1 VTSIAFDATALI
13 HFARAGRLHDLLAT
27 AADDDPVLLAEV
39 ANELARGAG
48 DRPSLDTASEARLK
62 RADLEDLAELAAFAT
77 YKAEL
82 GGGPERN
89 NGEAAVLAW
98 ISVHGG
104 IAIIDEDVARN
115 LGKDDGLQVHGSLWL
130 LIRSFT
136 DGIHDR
142 ATIEGVVNDLLRSGM
157 RLPVT
162 EGANLFPWATRT
174 GLLR

>member
-1 VTSIAFDATALI
+1 
-13 HFARAGRLHDLLAT
+13 
-27 AADDDPVLLAEV
+27 
-39 ANELARGAG
+39 
-48 DRPSLDTASEARLK
+48 
-62 RADLEDLAELAAFAT
+62 
-77 YKAEL
+77 
-82 GGGPERN
+82 
-89 NGEAAVLAW
+89 VLAW